1 MTIKKE
7 KIIIG
12 NLKMNGS
19 LDFYS
24 SYFNEIKDSLKNLS
38 NVSIGLCIP
47 YPYLFKAEIILKNS
61 NIGWGSQN
69 VAKFESGAHTGEVSV
84 GMLKDFLSSYVC
96 LLYTSDAADE

>member
-47 YPYLFKAEIILKNS
+47 
-61 NIGWGSQN
+61 
-69 VAKFESGAHTGEVSV
+69 
-84 GMLKDFLSSYVC
+84 
-96 LLYTSDAADE
+96 

>member
-24 SYFNEIKDSLKNLS
+24 SYFKDVKENL
-38 NVSIGLCIP
+38 NMNKV
-47 YPYLFKAEIILKNS
+47 FK
-61 NIGWGSQN
+61 
-69 VAKFESGAHTGEVSV
+69 
-84 GMLKDFLSSYVC
+84 D
-96 LLYTSDAADE
+96 